1 MDVLIIDDHPTQI
14 DGYKSI
20 LSFNDSNE
28 PINVTACHNCTEAH
42 KVITTVQNKNRYALA
57 IIDFSIPPF
66 KEQNLHN
73 GQDVACLIQNHFPE
87 TKIAIITSHTEA
99 IVLYNVLKKVN
110 PQGLLV
116 KSDMDGE
123 ELLEAYSEI
132 TKGNYYFS
140 ESVKKAKKLLISKEA
155 LLDTTNRKIIELL
168 AQGIKT
174 KNLSIHLSL
183 SQSAIEK
190 RKSTIKDVLGI
201 TKGNDEDILREVRQL
216 GLL

>member
-1 MDVLIIDDHPTQI
+1 MRIENL
-14 DGYKSI
+14 
-20 LSFNDSNE
+20 FNG
-28 PINVTACHNCTEAH
+28 V
-42 KVITTVQNKNRYALA
+42 
-57 IIDFSIPPF
+57 
-66 KEQNLHN
+66 
-73 GQDVACLIQNHFPE
+73 DVARLMQSYFSE

-116 KSDMDGE
+116 KSDIDGE
-123 ELLEAYSEI
+123 ELLEAFSEI

-140 ESVKKAKKLLISKEA
+140 ESVKKAKKLLTSKEE
-155 LLDTTNRKIIELL
+155 LLDTTNRKILELL

-174 KNLSIHLSL
+174 KNLPVHLAL

-201 TKGNDEDILREVRQL
+201 NKGNDEDILREVRKL

>member
-1 MDVLIIDDHPTQI
+1 MEVLIIDDHPIQI

-20 LSFNDSNE
+20 LSFSDSNE
-28 PINVTACHNCTEAH
+28 PIEVTACYNCTEAYQI
-42 KVITTVQNKNRYALA
+42 ITTSQNKNRFSLA
-57 IIDFSIPPF
+57 IIDYSIPPF
-66 KEQNLHN
+66 EAQNLFN
-73 GQDVACLIQNHFPE
+73 GEDVARLMQSCSPE

-116 KSDMDGE
+116 KSDIDGE
-123 ELLEAYSEI
+123 ELLEAFSQLIKE
-132 TKGNYYFS
+132 NFYYS
-140 ESVKKAKKLLISKEA
+140 ESVKKAKKMLISKEE
-155 LLDTTNRKIIELL
+155 LLDATNRKIIELL
-168 AQGIKT
+168 SQGIKT
-174 KNLSIHLSL
+174 KNLSTHLAL

-201 TKGNDEDILREVRQL
+201 NKGNDEDILREVRKL

>member
-1 MDVLIIDDHPTQI
+1 MDVMIIDDHPTQI

-66 KEQNLHN
+66 EEQNLHN

-174 KNLSIHLSL
+174 KNLPEHLSL

-190 RKSTIKDVLGI
+190 RKSVIKDVLGI